1 MNFTGVDID
10 YDPLLLKEKGGGK
23 GAGRTTSKIFAEVL
37 VRKAATPGRGEDEAG
52 RNRRPPLGR
61 DPRWWG
67 VSWERDSMVLSPFR
81 FIPTTTTLGRG
92 RAQAPGRAYRDEEH
106 PAEGCVCKGTPSERQ
121 HDPGEKR

>member
-1 MNFTGVDID
+1 VNFTGVDID

-67 VSWERDSMVLSPFR
+67 VSRERDSMVLSPFR
-81 FIPTTTTLGRG
+81 FIPTTPR
-92 RAQAPGRAYRDEEH
+92 
-106 PAEGCVCKGTPSERQ
+106 
-121 HDPGEKR
+121 